1 MDNPDQNA
9 INKKGAALRLRL
21 SNKWQDFRERMHH
34 KHRFVVMDTDTFKET
49 FSAELTGVNIFT
61 YAGIIV
67 IVMLI
72 LSSLLIAF
80 TPLRGLVPGF
90 IKPELQEEAIRNA
103 QIIDSLEVVID
114 QHEQHIKI
122 IQDVI
127 NGKTIATAESSS
139 TETVNEQEVVYR
151 RSREDSLLRV
161 KVEKRLKEQQ
171 QKEKN
176 KTKKKRKK

>member
-1 MDNPDQNA
+1 
-9 INKKGAALRLRL
+9 
-21 SNKWQDFRERMHH
+21 
-34 KHRFVVMDTDTFKET
+34 
-49 FSAELTGVNIFT
+49 
-61 YAGIIV
+61 
-67 IVMLI
+67 MLI

-103 QIIDSLEVVID
+103 QIIDSLEVVIN

-176 KTKKKRKK
+176 KTALSAPKPSMSYGDTATFSRWKSSALEATLIY